1 MRLQHKLALTNLL
14 FKIGFMGLFIAITPW
29 LSERVNLYQT
39 DNELVEKREEV
50 IGLISELGVE
60 PFVVGESEDFFASYN
75 ILKEEFISLEQ
86 VELEEDWN
94 FIEVSPRRI
103 DDEIIDY
110 RVLNYSFLVDG
121 EMYLLEIGKSLS
133 SISVAEHNIRRVTI
147 AFLILFLI
155 VSVVFELIYTGALLK
170 PFEQI
175 IAKIKATA
183 DPASYD
189 PAPVT
194 SSTRDFQI
202 LDDTLSQLM
211 AKINSSLQK
220 EREITQNISHEL
232 LTPISLLRN
241 KLENILMDDKTDEE
255 LIIKI
260 NESLTT
266 LHRLKTLVN
275 SLLLISRIESNQYL
289 RSDNV
294 HVHGLINEVV
304 EELQPMADDSGVVII
319 QDYSREL
326 HFEKANRPLLF
337 SLFYNVVNNA
347 LKHTPRG
354 GEIWIF
360 GHRKKRRC
368 QIEIVDSGEGIPPE
382 LLPDIFMRFKKRNGE
397 DDTGSGIGLAIAKS
411 VADFH
416 HIKVEVS
423 SELGKGSRF
432 VFSWKPWI

>member
-1 MRLQHKLALTNLL
+1 MRLLHKLAFANWL
-14 FKIGFMGLFIAITPW
+14 FKIGFMGLFLAMTPW

-39 DNELVEKREEV
+39 DNELIEKREEV
-50 IGLISELGVE
+50 IGLISELGVG
-60 PFVVGESEDFFASYN
+60 PFVMGESEDFFASYN

-86 VELEEDWN
+86 IDLDEDWN

-103 DDEIIDY
+103 DDEVIDY

-133 SISVAEHNIRRVTI
+133 SISVTEHNIRRVTL

-170 PFEQI
+170 PFEKI
-175 IAKIKATA
+175 INKIRATA
-183 DPASYD
+183 EPGSYD
-189 PAPVT
+189 PTPVL

-202 LDDTLSQLM
+202 LDSTLSQLM
-211 AKINSSLQK
+211 EKINSSLQK

-241 KLENILMDDKTDEE
+241 KLENILMDDNADED
-255 LIIKI
+255 LTIKV

-289 RSDNV
+289 RSDKV
-294 HVHGLINEVV
+294 HVHELINEVV
-304 EELQPMADDSGVVII
+304 DELQPMADDGGVVII

-326 HFEKANRPLLF
+326 LFEKANRPLLF
-337 SLFYNVVNNA
+337 SLFFNVVNNA

-354 GEIWIF
+354 GEIWIL

-368 QIEIVDSGEGIPPE
+368 QVEIVDSGEGIPSD
-382 LLPDIFMRFKKRNGE
+382 LLPDIFMRFKKRNGGN
-397 DDTGSGIGLAIAKS
+397 DSGSGIGLAIAKS
-411 VADFH
+411 VSDFH

-423 SELGKGSRF
+423 SELGKGTRF
-432 VFSWKPWI
+432 VFSWRL

>member
-1 MRLQHKLALTNLL
+1 MRLQHKLALANLL
-14 FKIGFMGLFIAITPW
+14 FKMGFMGLFLAMTPW

-39 DNELVEKREEV
+39 DNELMEKREEV
-50 IGLISELGVE
+50 IELISELGVE
-60 PFVVGESEDFFASYN
+60 PFVVSASENFFASYN

-86 VELEEDWN
+86 LDLDEDWN
-94 FIEVSPRRI
+94 FIEVSPRLL
-103 DDEIIDY
+103 DDEVIDY

-121 EMYLLEIGKSLS
+121 ETYLLEIGKSLS
-133 SISVAEHNIRRVTI
+133 SISAAEQNIRRVTI

-155 VSVVFELIYTGALLK
+155 VSVVFELIYTGTLLK
-170 PFEQI
+170 PFELI
-175 IAKIKATA
+175 ITKLKATA
-183 DPASYD
+183 DPGSYD
-189 PAPVT
+189 PRPVQ
-194 SSTRDFQI
+194 SSIRDFQI
-202 LDDTLSQLM
+202 LDSTLSQLM
-211 AKINSSLQK
+211 EKINNSLQK

-241 KLENILMDDKTDEE
+241 KLENILMDDKIDEA
-255 LIIKI
+255 LSIKVS
-260 NESLTT
+260 ESLTT

-289 RSDNV
+289 RSDIV
-294 HVHGLINEVV
+294 HVHELINDVV
-304 EELQPMADDSGVVII
+304 DELQPMADDGGVVII
-319 QDYSREL
+319 QDYSHEL

-368 QIEIVDSGEGIPPE
+368 QVEIVDSGEGIPPD
-382 LLPDIFMRFKKRNGE
+382 LLPDIFMRFKKRSGM
-397 DDTGSGIGLAIAKS
+397 DDAGSGIGLAIAKS

-416 HIKVEVS
+416 QVKVEVS
-423 SELGKGSRF
+423 SEPGEGTRF
-432 VFSWKPWI
+432 VFSWKL